1 MADVGPGTFGYLC
14 GLARRE
20 ELPGPVLTPLLT
32 GLGLSPAGARTY
44 LSRMVRAG
52 DLSSRRVG
60 RCSVY
65 SMVGD
70 YLAEFRHLGSPR
82 DFQWEGAFHTVIFD
96 IGEERRAERDA
107 LLRAAHASGFRQLR
121 PGVLVGA
128 HAPGEWA
135 QKTFIGTWS
144 VDEDTARDVIA
155 TAWDLEDS
163 AARISALG
171 DVPPLPTD
179 DVGIVVETTRRHAAA
194 FAALRRTPPF
204 PAQLLPA
211 DFPAE
216 LLENRLRMDI
226 TPAYRAMAR
235 LLESWP

>member
-1 MADVGPGTFGYLC
+1 M
-14 GLARRE
+14 
-20 ELPGPVLTPLLT
+20 LTPILT

-52 DLSSRRVG
+52 DLSSRRAG

-96 IGEERRAERDA
+96 IGEDRRAEKDA
-107 LLRAAHASGFRQLR
+107 FLRAAHASGFRQLR

-235 LLESWP
+235 LLESRP

>member
-1 MADVGPGTFGYLC
+1 M
-14 GLARRE
+14 
-20 ELPGPVLTPLLT
+20 LTPILT

-96 IGEERRAERDA
+96 IGEDRRAERDA

>member
-20 ELPGPVLTPLLT
+20 ELPGPVLTPILT

-82 DFQWEGAFHTVIFD
+82 DFHWEGAFYTVIFD
-96 IGEERRAERDA
+96 IGEDRRAERDA

>member
-1 MADVGPGTFGYLC
+1 M
-14 GLARRE
+14 
-20 ELPGPVLTPLLT
+20 LTPILT

-52 DLSSRRVG
+52 DLSSRRAG

-96 IGEERRAERDA
+96 IGEDRRAEKDA
-107 LLRAAHASGFRQLR
+107 FLRAAHASGFRQLR

-135 QKTFIGTWS
+135 QKAFIGTWS
-144 VDEDTARDVIA
+144 VDADTARDVIA

-216 LLENRLRMDI
+216 LLESRLRMDI

>member
-1 MADVGPGTFGYLC
+1 M
-14 GLARRE
+14 
-20 ELPGPVLTPLLT
+20 LTPILT

-96 IGEERRAERDA
+96 IGEDRRAERDA

-128 HAPGEWA
+128 HAPGEGA

>member
-20 ELPGPVLTPLLT
+20 ELPGPVLTPILT
-32 GLGLSPAGARTY
+32 GLGLSSAGARTY

-52 DLSSRRVG
+52 DLSSRRAG
-60 RCSVY
+60 RYSVY

-82 DFQWEGAFHTVIFD
+82 GLHWEGAFHTVIFD
-96 IGEERRAERDA
+96 IGEDRRTERDA

-144 VDEDTARDVIA
+144 VDEGTARDVIA

-163 AARISALG
+163 AARIRALG

-204 PAQLLPA
+204 PAELLPA
-211 DFPAE
+211 DFPSE
-216 LLENRLRMDI
+216 LLVSRLRMDI
-226 TPAYRAMAR
+226 APAYQAMAR
-235 LLESWP
+235 LLESWS

>member
-1 MADVGPGTFGYLC
+1 M
-14 GLARRE
+14 
-20 ELPGPVLTPLLT
+20 LTPILT

-96 IGEERRAERDA
+96 IGEDRRAERDA

-121 PGVLVGA
+121 PGVLVGV

-135 QKTFIGTWS
+135 QKAFIGTWS
-144 VDEDTARDVIA
+144 VDADTARDVIA

-216 LLENRLRMDI
+216 LLESRLRMDI
-226 TPAYRAMAR
+226 TPAHRAMAR

>member
-20 ELPGPVLTPLLT
+20 ELPGPVLTPILT

-60 RCSVY
+60 RCSMY

-96 IGEERRAERDA
+96 IGEDRRAEKDA
-107 LLRAAHASGFRQLR
+107 FLRAAHASGFRQLR

-216 LLENRLRMDI
+216 LLESRLRMDI
-226 TPAYRAMAR
+226 TPAHRAMAR

>member
-20 ELPGPVLTPLLT
+20 GLPGPVLTPILT

-82 DFQWEGAFHTVIFD
+82 DFLWEGAFHTVIFD
-96 IGEERRAERDA
+96 IGEDRRAEKDA
-107 LLRAAHASGFRQLR
+107 FLRAAHASGFRQLR

-216 LLENRLRMDI
+216 LLESRLRMDI
-226 TPAYRAMAR
+226 TPAHRAMAR

>member
-20 ELPGPVLTPLLT
+20 ELPGPVLTPILT

-52 DLSSRRVG
+52 DLSSRRAG

-96 IGEERRAERDA
+96 IGEDRRAEKDA
-107 LLRAAHASGFRQLR
+107 FLRAAHASGFRQLR

-135 QKTFIGTWS
+135 QKTFIGCLLYTS
-144 VDEDTARDVIA
+144 PSPRD
-155 TAWDLEDS
+155 S
-163 AARISALG
+163 
-171 DVPPLPTD
+171 
-179 DVGIVVETTRRHAAA
+179 
-194 FAALRRTPPF
+194 
-204 PAQLLPA
+204 
-211 DFPAE
+211 
-216 LLENRLRMDI
+216 
-226 TPAYRAMAR
+226 
-235 LLESWP
+235 

>member
-1 MADVGPGTFGYLC
+1 M
-14 GLARRE
+14 
-20 ELPGPVLTPLLT
+20 LTPILT

-96 IGEERRAERDA
+96 IGEDRRAERDA

-235 LLESWP
+235 LLESRP

>member
-1 MADVGPGTFGYLC
+1 MADVGPGTFGSLC

-20 ELPGPVLTPLLT
+20 ELPGPVLTPILT

-52 DLSSRRVG
+52 DLSSRRAG

-96 IGEERRAERDA
+96 IGEDRRAEKDA
-107 LLRAAHASGFRQLR
+107 FLRAAHASGFRQLR

-216 LLENRLRMDI
+216 LLESRLRMDI
-226 TPAYRAMAR
+226 TPAHRAMAR

>member
-20 ELPGPVLTPLLT
+20 ELPGPVLTPILT

-82 DFQWEGAFHTVIFD
+82 DFHWEGAFYTVIFD
-96 IGEERRAERDA
+96 IGEDRRAERDA

-135 QKTFIGTWS
+135 QKAFIGTWS

>member
-20 ELPGPVLTPLLT
+20 ELPGPVLTPILT

-82 DFQWEGAFHTVIFD
+82 DFHWEGAFHTVILD
-96 IGEERRAERDA
+96 IGEDRRAERDA

-135 QKTFIGTWS
+135 QKTFIGTWA
-144 VDEDTARDVIA
+144 VDEDTARNVIA

-216 LLENRLRMDI
+216 LLESRLRMDI